1 MINDIDINEIVVSNK
16 FLFGEQDFK
25 YFIAYK
31 DNNKIR
37 PLCKCSSE
45 MSISE
50 RYFDKTKLMYF
61 MIKDE
66 NFFDK
71 YMKI

>member
-1 MINDIDINEIVVSNK
+1 
-16 FLFGEQDFK
+16 
-25 YFIAYK
+25 
-31 DNNKIR
+31 
-37 PLCKCSSE
+37 

-50 RYFDKTKLMYF
+50 RYFDKTKLMHF